1 MSGEAFGGGEGVHY
15 AVALCGDAAIR
26 HLHTPRYIRG
36 DIMPWRKE
44 AAARVEPCFQYACKP
59 RSVLLYAALREERS
73 VV

>member
-1 MSGEAFGGGEGVHY
+1 MGGVYY
-15 AVALCGDAAIR
+15 AVALCGYVAIR
-26 HLHTPRYIRG
+26 HLRTPRYIRG

-44 AAARVEPCFQYACKP
+44 AAAREEPCFQYARKP